1 MQHNK
6 QGALSILTGS
16 EQSNTK
22 KMHRN
27 KPAAW
32 IISLVL
38 AAWLLSG
45 FRTAIDH
52 TGMPDRLPSL
62 KEVFQDDFL
71 IGTALNLGQIEG
83 RDLQATQLIT
93 QQFNAATPENMMKA
107 ALIHPAWNTYR
118 FEAADQLVSYAQKNH
133 IRINAHTLIWHSQLP
148 PFVRNMKDPDS
159 LRQFFVNHITTL
171 ASRYDG
177 KVDSWDVVNEA
188 LNEDGTLRNS
198 IFLQKLGPGYILE
211 AFRLAQQA
219 APHTALYYNDYNIEN
234 PRKRAGAIEI
244 VKKIQAAGIRIDGIG
259 IQGHW
264 HLGRIPFQ
272 HIAESIDAFA
282 ALGIKVNFTELDIS
296 VLPDPLHNNTADV
309 NATAAAK
316 NGANP
321 WPEKLPDSVQEALAK
336 DYASLFR
343 LFLQH
348 RAQIGRVTFW
358 GVEDGASW
366 LNDWPIK
373 GRTNYPLLFDRNYAP
388 KKAFYSVIQT
398 ATNMDNAA
406 YYNQVSTYINPVLPG
421 DHPDPTLLRVG
432 EDFYHCGSS
441 FHFNPYLPVY
451 HSKDLVHW
459 EIISRVVAPAAAASF
474 VADKPSGGIW
484 QGAITHFYNS
494 YWVYF
499 SAGGQW
505 FSKASSPS
513 GPWSAPVQVQTNPAT
528 GNLGYDNSIFVDD
541 DGTPYMVIKNG
552 QKVNRIQRLGRDGQ
566 LTDTVINLDW
576 INAKLQ
582 YSWAEGPVMCKRNG
596 FYYYFP
602 AGDVSGGQ
610 YVLRTRKLTSD
621 SSYWERL
628 GDFFR
633 PVSDPGEGF
642 RRPNHIA
649 APLQLA
655 DGSWWTLGQSYEK
668 YPGDDWSGTGR
679 QTLLFP
685 VEWEGDRPWGMA
697 PSRQPIVKP
706 GLPQSGILWRSVQGD
721 DFSNPELGLQWHF
734 LNRKAAQ
741 HYSLTSRTGWLR
753 LSPDSNRTHLV
764 QKETDHYY
772 TAITK
777 LALDA
782 ADTAEKAGIYLTNGN
797 QQVTA
802 RLYTGYNKGRR
813 IFFCLDTAMRT
824 VPNTAGNTVWLK
836 LERKEHELTGYY
848 SADGNRWICLGAPIS
863 AVSIDRAQPN
873 FNSWVGTSLG
883 MFAEGRPADFDFFTC
898 KDAFSPLLAAGYTN
912 GYGIQKIQKGADKAV
927 FNTSAHGGWFMIS
940 GVETGKQAAT
950 AVALTLAA
958 GSVGKLELWL
968 DDLQQGTPLATI
980 SIDAA
985 GTGGQ
990 WKTYVHQV
998 KKFSGHH
1005 DVLIKFSAAR
1015 GGSMGIQS
1023 IRFLK

>member
-1 MQHNK
+1 MQQNK
-6 QGALSILTGS
+6 QGALSTLTGS
-16 EQSNTK
+16 ERSDTK
-22 KMHRN
+22 RSMH

-32 IISLVL
+32 ILCLTL

-45 FRTAIDH
+45 FRTAGKH
-52 TGMPDRLPSL
+52 TGMPDRLPAL

-71 IGTALNLGQIEG
+71 IGAALNQQQVEG
-83 RDLQATQLIT
+83 INPQATHLIT
-93 QQFNAATPENMMKA
+93 QQFNAATPENIMKA
-107 ALIHPAWNTYR
+107 ALIHPEWNSYR

-133 IRINAHTLIWHSQLP
+133 IRINAHTLVWHSQLP
-148 PFVRNMKDPDS
+148 AFVRRMKDADS

-177 KVDSWDVVNEA
+177 KVYSWDVVNEA

-198 IFLQKLGPGYILE
+198 IFLQKLGPDYIVE

-234 PRKRAGAIEI
+234 PKKRAGAIEI
-244 VKKIQAAGIRIDGIG
+244 VKKIQAAGVRIDGIG

-264 HLGRIPFQ
+264 HLGKIPFQ

-296 VLPDPLHNNTADV
+296 VLPDPLHGNTADV
-309 NATAAAK
+309 NAIAMARA
-316 NGANP
+316 GANP
-321 WPEKLPDSVQEALAK
+321 WSGGLPDSVQEALAK

-348 RAQIGRVTFW
+348 RHQIGRVTFW
-358 GVEDGASW
+358 GVDDGSSW
-366 LNDWPIK
+366 LNDWPVR

-388 KKAFYSVIQT
+388 KKAFYSVVQT
-398 ATNMDNAA
+398 AAGADDTAL
-406 YYNQVSTYINPVLPG
+406 YNHVSTYINPVLPG

-459 EIISRVVAPAAAASF
+459 EIISRVVPPAVAASF
-474 VADKPSGGIW
+474 VADRPSGGIW
-484 QGAITHFYNS
+484 QGAITHFYDS

-505 FSKASSPS
+505 FCKAPSPA
-513 GPWSAPVQVQTNPAT
+513 GPWSPPVQVKTNPAT
-528 GNLGYDNSIFVDD
+528 GDLGYDNSIFVDD

-566 LTDTVINLDW
+566 LADTVINLDW

-621 SSYWERL
+621 STYWERL

-633 PVSDPGEGF
+633 PVTDPAEGF

-655 DGSWWTLGQSYEK
+655 DGSWWTIGQSYEK
-668 YPGDDWSGTGR
+668 YSGDDWSGTGR

-706 GLPQSGILWRSVQGD
+706 RLPQSGILWTSAQGD
-721 DFSNPELGLQWHF
+721 DFNNPVLGLQWHF

-741 HYSLTSRTGWLR
+741 RYSLTSRKGWLR

-764 QKETDHYY
+764 QKEIDHYY
-772 TAITK
+772 TVITK
-777 LALDA
+777 LEFDA
-782 ADTAEKAGIYLTNGN
+782 VDTAAKAGIYLTNGN

-802 RLYTGYNKGRR
+802 RLYTGYAGGSRR
-813 IFFCLDTAMRT
+813 IFFRLDTAVRS
-824 VPNTAGNTVWLK
+824 VPNTAGKLVWLK
-836 LERKEHELTGYY
+836 LERNAHKLTGYY
-848 SADGNRWICLGAPIS
+848 SADGNNWVGLGAPIS
-863 AVSIDRAQPN
+863 SVNLDKAQPN
-873 FNSWVGTSLG
+873 FNSWVGTSVGL
-883 MFAEGRPADFDFFTC
+883 FAEGRPADFDCFTA
-898 KDAFSPLLAAGYTN
+898 KDAFSPLPAAGAANY
-912 GYGIQKIQKGADKAV
+912 YGMQKTEKGTGKALV
-927 FNTSAHGGWFMIS
+927 TASPRGGWCMIS
-940 GVETGKQAAT
+940 GVETGTHAAT
-950 AVALTLAA
+950 AVTLTVAA
-958 GSVGKLELWL
+958 ESAGRLELWL
-968 DDLQQGTPLATI
+968 DDLQQGTPIATI
-980 SIDAA
+980 PVTA
-985 GTGGQ
+985 TGGE
-990 WKTYVHQV
+990 WKTITHRV
-998 KKFSGHH
+998 KKFTGHH
-1005 DVLIKFSAAR
+1005 DVFVRFTGVKEGETGLRF
-1015 GGSMGIQS
+1015 IQ
-1023 IRFLK
+1023 FVK